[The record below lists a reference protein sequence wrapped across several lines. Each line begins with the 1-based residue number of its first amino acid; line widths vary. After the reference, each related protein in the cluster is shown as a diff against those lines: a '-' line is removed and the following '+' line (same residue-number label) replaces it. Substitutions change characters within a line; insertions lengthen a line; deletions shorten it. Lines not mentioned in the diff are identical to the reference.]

1 MNGNIESMIRQIGAM
16 AQDVEDGNESPFEA
30 LANLKNLESNLKE
43 ALKFIMEF
51 AVHEG
56 SKYEKTFIQ
65 GDHQFTYMNGRRTF
79 NFKNLQEW
87 SDKKAELKLIE
98 DKYKTAWQQ
107 KESRGILSVS
117 EDGEVLELPEVTYS
131 KDVLSVKLFAN
142 LISK

>member
-43 ALKFIMEF
+43 ALKFIMDF

-65 GDHQFTYMNGRRTF
+65 GDHQFTYMNGRRTY
-79 NFKNLQEW
+79 NFKGIKEW
-87 SDKKAELKLIE
+87 ADKKAELKLIE
-98 DKYKTAWQQ
+98 DKYKQAWMQ
-107 KESRGILSVS
+107 KENGLMSVNT
-117 EDGEVLELPEVTYS
+117 DGEVLELPEVTYS